1 MSRYEI
7 EVKIEAQN
15 RASREFKELER
26 DISRVKNE
34 SQGAAQQTG
43 VMGRA
48 LGALQTAAMGA
59 GTAMAAMEIARIGLE
74 MAQAGEQVV
83 NTANRFRDLTG
94 GTTQAAAALEQLR
107 QVSRGMVTDTE
118 LMAGASRLLQM
129 GIAGSVDEAAQ
140 LVEIAIALKQP
151 TDSAG
156 DAISNLALM
165 IANLSYERLDA
176 LGLSAGYVRQRV
188 NELKDAGMDMQ
199 EAFATAVIE
208 QAADSMDRLA
218 ESTAQAT
225 TNLSQ
230 AATEFNNI
238 RDTVNELAFLAA
250 ENLFGAPLPQ
260 RAMEGFDAS
269 ALNQEARQAEQQ
281 IDELARQRQQMLAQ
295 RNIQE
300 ANAAAEREQLAIDE
314 RNNARAIGERML
326 QDELRIIDQIETAER
341 ARSRRYED
349 LATQRQ
355 QAVERET
362 SAIMATLDMLDASF
376 EQVYER
382 GVIRGGFYDVGNMQA
397 LNNEAENYAQL
408 VEYAADALSRGEIT
422 DQQYDSI
429 RRAADE
435 VQRMVDGAGRAAEA
449 LRTISL
455 SELFGEQPGGPGMEI
470 GRIVAQQLPE
480 NMRQP
485 FLDAMGL
492 ATGERTALTQGF
504 EQQFAPLI
512 ATITEQQGIEAGIA
526 AAQRLTAGLLSG
538 YEQGFDPAT
547 TFQLIASEIGYRLET
562 GPAMQIDIPFNV
574 GANWVEANLGMTM
587 QELEASS
594 ATAVRNG
601 VLQAG
606 SHMIQQQRLV
616 PTFGAQPFN
625 QLGQYDPLSSIST
638 GIAPT
643 GPDQEPPIVM
653 AANAIG
659 QIQTD
664 ITTISATA
672 AELDFSTMSMGLQS
686 ARDAAAEAHTN
697 LQTLVDTDW
706 VATVAL
712 DFVILD
718 GTKWG
723 QLPGFVNAVQSI
735 MERSTRDNGGVPV
748 GTNQVN
754 GR

>member
-1 MSRYEI
+1 MLGNAFNGLRT
-7 EVKIEAQN
+7 
-15 RASREFKELER
+15 
-26 DISRVKNE
+26 
-34 SQGAAQQTG
+34 AAVG
-43 VMGRA
+43 VG
-48 LGALQTAAMGA
+48 AAMG
-59 GTAMAAMEIARIGLE
+59 AMEIARIGIE

-218 ESTAQAT
+218 DSTEQAE
-225 TNLSQ
+225 TNISKLTVKLGNMRDVANQ
-230 AATEFNNI
+230 AAFAIGEVVAGAAQF
-238 RDTVNELAFLAA
+238 DVSGLLLAGVMEISGANQRLAQ
-250 ENLFGAPLPQ
+250 E
-260 RAMEGFDAS
+260 EFDAYLEELRDYIQS
-269 ALNQEARQAEQQ
+269 REDAIIIGTQDFREAE
-281 IDELARQRQQMLAQ
+281 
-295 RNIQE
+295 
-300 ANAAAEREQLAIDE
+300 AAAERRNAQQIAEARQRLNSDLTALEAEAENDRLQNFLRTRERLQAYEDAYLEQANRQTMAASLY
-314 RNNARAIGERML
+314 R
-326 QDELRIIDQIETAER
+326 QQIAER
-341 ARSRRYED
+341 EAN
-349 LATQRQ
+349 
-355 QAVERET
+355 
-362 SAIMATLDMLDASF
+362 AIMATLDMLDASF

-606 SHMIQQQRLV
+606 VHMIQQQRLV

-686 ARDAAAEAHTN
+686 ASDAAAEAHTN

-723 QLPGFVNAVQSI
+723 QLPGFVDAVQSI